1 MNNDGGDTI
10 KIEVKQEFLN
20 RDSIIVPRGDLKP
33 VFVFPDN
40 PLNKP
45 SKQDDGDPF
54 DLFKKPANKK
64 KPVKEEDE
72 DDALEIQRQ
81 LWASYEGTGVSRKKY
96 ARPEFYLE
104 QDVQKDKD
112 FKRVAPAKADLA
124 KSKAD
129 LYDSLGRHYFL
140 PDAKKHSYA
149 QDTILQ
155 AIEEYGDDPKYGF
168 YFVTLPPKAHEYPD
182 IGDVLRVKMR
192 GEKESITADVVKI
205 QGDKDRRQGKRS
217 TSWVVLRL
225 GKS

>member
-1 MNNDGGDTI
+1 M
-10 KIEVKQEFLN
+10 
-20 RDSIIVPRGDLKP
+20 
-33 VFVFPDN
+33 
-40 PLNKP
+40 
-45 SKQDDGDPF
+45 
-54 DLFKKPANKK
+54 
-64 KPVKEEDE
+64 
-72 DDALEIQRQ
+72 
-81 LWASYEGTGVSRKKY
+81 TGVSRKKY

-104 QDVQKDKD
+104 EDVQKDKD
-112 FKRVAPAKADLA
+112 FKRVAPAKADLP

-129 LYDSLGRHYFL
+129 LSDSLGRHYFS

-149 QDTILQ
+149 QDTILH

-168 YFVTLPPKAHEYPD
+168 YFVTLPPKAHEYPT

-225 GKS
+225 GKD